1 MTVTSLSLV
10 VARMALLVGVLGGVR
25 PHPYHMEK
33 NTKARGGHRAL
44 RGDMESHHGVSK
56 MRVGAWRDVAVAQCG
71 GTLGIRKALQCGNGN
86 QTPVDGVTELVL

>member
-1 MTVTSLSLV
+1 MSFSTHCDCDIPVTGGGKDGPACGCFEWDETSSLSH
-10 VARMALLVGVLGGVR
+10 G
-25 PHPYHMEK
+25 EK
-33 NTKARGGHRAL
+33 YQGKGGHRAL

-86 QTPVDGVTELVL
+86 